1 MKTLR
6 RGIGDYLALRRSL
19 GFKLRKHEP
28 CLREF
33 ISFLKTKRTSR
44 ITTQLALQFAT
55 HHRHHQPAEWAA
67 RLSVVRGFAC
77 YRSGD
82 DLATEIPPPGLLPC
96 RPMRARPYLYSEE
109 EIGQLL
115 KAAKSLRSTHSLRC
129 WTYYCLLGLLAVT
142 GVRISE
148 ALNLQPKDVDWS
160 EGLLTIRGVKFGK
173 SRLVPLH
180 PSTEKVL
187 SAYAKRRDRFF
198 AGKPVSYFFVSSR
211 GNRLD
216 GGDVRRTFYTLSR
229 QTGLRKPFASRG
241 PRLHDF
247 ATALPF
253 KRWCVGI
260 TAVKKSNGACPS
272 YRPIS
277 VTHMSPTLTGTSP
290 THRSCAGRRESDWT
304 SDGEVGHEP
313 LPRLPH
319 LARVIFHSTSHRST
333 KGEPSYDCFVS
344 GYLSFA
350 VVFRSETI
358 AQATLA
364 TCAERPKCPIPRSIL
379 KWLGDRPRQ

>member
-6 RGIGDYLALRRSL
+6 RAIGDYLSMRRSL
-19 GFKLRKHEP
+19 GFKLSRHEP

-33 ISFLKTKRTSR
+33 VSFPKKRRTSR

-109 EIGQLL
+109 EIDQLL
-115 KAAKSLRSTHSLRC
+115 NAAKSLRSIHSLRP

-160 EGLLTIRGVKFGK
+160 EGLLTIHGTKFGK

-180 PSTEKVL
+180 RSTEKVL

-198 AGKPVSYFFVSSR
+198 AGKPVSHFFVSSR

-216 GGDVRRTFYTLSR
+216 GGDVRRTFYRLSR
-229 QTGLRKPFASRG
+229 QTGLREASASRG

-247 ATALPF
+247 RHRFAVQTLV
-253 KRWCVGI
+253 RWYHG
-260 TAVKKSNGACPS
+260 
-272 YRPIS
+272 
-277 VTHMSPTLTGTSP
+277 
-290 THRSCAGRRESDWT
+290 
-304 SDGEVGHEP
+304 GEEVER
-313 LPRLPH
+313 RLPI
-319 LARVIFHSTSHRST
+319 LSTYLGHAHVTDTYWYLTNTPELRGAAGKRLEQRWGGRS
-333 KGEPSYDCFVS
+333 
-344 GYLSFA
+344 
-350 VVFRSETI
+350 
-358 AQATLA
+358 
-364 TCAERPKCPIPRSIL
+364 
-379 KWLGDRPRQ
+379 